1 MSIFAEKLD
10 DYFVRCLAYFNY
22 RDYVNRM
29 KLRGDEKV
37 LEVGSGGG
45 NLSRF
50 LAKRL
55 SKGKLICIDN
65 SAYWINKTRN
75 RLKGYKNIG
84 FKIEDILN
92 IEITITGYDVRKSK
106 YEKNESG
113 KVLTVEFEKDHIK
126 RIFFTGS
133 EVLISQLEKY
143 ADNIPF
149 LTTIKKINK
158 FYTLT

>member
-1 MSIFAEKLD
+1 MEPKRFSDFSTESRRLE
-10 DYFVRCLAYFNY
+10 
-22 RDYVNRM
+22 
-29 KLRGDEKV
+29 GEKV
-37 LEVGSGGG
+37 
-45 NLSRF
+45 
-50 LAKRL
+50 
-55 SKGKLICIDN
+55 
-65 SAYWINKTRN
+65 
-75 RLKGYKNIG
+75 
-84 FKIEDILN
+84 KIEDILN